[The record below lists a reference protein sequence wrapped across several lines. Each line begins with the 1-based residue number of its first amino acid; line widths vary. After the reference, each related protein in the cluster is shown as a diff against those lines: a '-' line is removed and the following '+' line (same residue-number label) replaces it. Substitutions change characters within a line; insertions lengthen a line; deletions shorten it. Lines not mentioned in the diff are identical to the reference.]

1 MVSNLQEYQ
10 GQVPSS
16 KERQRIVNESGR
28 DAVMFDLYTEA
39 GKIRLWDLSD
49 GTWTAPLEKDV
60 AMNHYL
66 KKMVYKC
73 SACNK
78 CSVDQNEVK
87 RHIAQV
93 KTAYERCSN
102 AELMSTIGEFNI
114 PSHTCS
120 GCGTPMSMRK
130 NQGQRHIDKIREQY
144 QVHYIDLN
152 EIDIL
157 LTHKYALSPSVLMPQ
172 QVVETIQTGV
182 AKPDVQQA
190 SRNADEVIR
199 KPRKRKRR
207 RR

>member
-28 DAVMFDLYTEA
+28 DAVMFDLNTEA

-87 RHIAQV
+87 RHISQV
-93 KTAYERCSN
+93 KTEY
-102 AELMSTIGEFNI
+102 
-114 PSHTCS
+114 
-120 GCGTPMSMRK
+120 
-130 NQGQRHIDKIREQY
+130 DKIVSTYNSELYKRQRSVEYPDWGTQLD
-144 QVHYIDLN
+144 YIYHNGVDKWKT
-152 EIDIL
+152 DIVDPVK
-157 LTHKYALSPSVLMPQ
+157 TKYP
-172 QVVETIQTGV
+172 
-182 AKPDVQQA
+182 KP
-190 SRNADEVIR
+190 E
-199 KPRKRKRR
+199 
-207 RR
+207 